1 MLLFSHEIR
10 IIPKED
16 ATMTQTE
23 IDFPR
28 YIDHTLLAMDA
39 TETQIATLCDEAKQ
53 YGFYAVCV
61 NSGYVPF
68 AALAL
73 RGSGVKV
80 CSVIGFPLGAGL
92 TAAKAFEARAA
103 IDAGANE
110 IDMVINVGWLKSGKI
125 EAVTADI
132 RAVLE
137 VCATVPLKVILE
149 TCLLSEQQ
157 IVQVCQ
163 ICRELKVAF
172 VKTSTGFST
181 GGAREQDVK
190 LMRQTVGPD
199 RAVRDRQTAEKMI
212 MAGATRIGTSSG
224 VAIVTGAA
232 STSHY

>member
-1 MLLFSHEIR
+1 
-10 IIPKED
+10 
-16 ATMTQTE
+16 MTKTE

-39 TETQIATLCDEAKQ
+39 TEAQIATLCDEAKQ

-68 AALAL
+68 AADAL
-73 RGSGVKV
+73 RGTEVKV
-80 CSVIGFPLGAGL
+80 CSVVGFPLGAGL
-92 TAAKAFEARAA
+92 TAAKAFEAKAA
-103 IDAGANE
+103 IEAGAGE

-125 EAVTADI
+125 DAVTADI
-132 RAVLE
+132 RAVHQ
-137 VCATVPLKVILE
+137 VCAAIPLKVILE

-190 LMRQTVGPD
+190 LMRQTVGSEVGVKASG
-199 RAVRDRQTAEKMI
+199 AVRDRLTAQTMI
-212 MAGATRIGTSSG
+212 LAGATRIGTSSG
-224 VAIVTGAA
+224 VSIVTGAA
-232 STSHY
+232 PSGKY